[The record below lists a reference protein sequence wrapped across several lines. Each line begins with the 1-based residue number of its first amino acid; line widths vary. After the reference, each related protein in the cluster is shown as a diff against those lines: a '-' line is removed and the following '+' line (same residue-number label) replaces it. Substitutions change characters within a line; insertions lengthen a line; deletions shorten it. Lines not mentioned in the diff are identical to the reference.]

1 MVIYEKAE
9 KSGINDEANKIP
21 PDLEATPMETNL
33 QLMMI
38 DSTIVE
44 LEINEGNKI
53 SSGVANQG
61 INLPSA
67 LLNYGINDIPIGTE
81 TNATHHPP
89 RPRDSPHDG
98 NLPMQ
103 PTCPQNQKSTRRKGL
118 RKSKAAK

>member
-1 MVIYEKAE
+1 M
-9 KSGINDEANKIP
+9 
-21 PDLEATPMETNL
+21 EATPTETDL

-38 DSTIVE
+38 DPKIVE
-44 LEINEGNKI
+44 FEINEGNRV
-53 SSGVANQG
+53 SSGAANQG
-61 INLPSA
+61 INLPSGP
-67 LLNYGINDIPIGTE
+67 LNYGINDIPFGTE
-81 TNATHHPP
+81 TNAKHNIP